1 MDYHMVVLD
10 LDGTLTNS
18 EKKVTERT
26 KKALTDYMEHGGTV
40 VLASGRPT
48 YGIIPL
54 ARELHLDT
62 YGGYILSFN
71 GGQIIS
77 CEKNEVIY
85 QKELP
90 SGVPKLLGEKAKEHD
105 VGILT
110 YEGDHIVTETPE
122 NIYAQK
128 ESFINKMPIQKIEDF
143 SSYVNFPVTKC
154 LMVADGDYLARVE
167 EQLKMELGSRYSI
180 LRSDPYFLEI
190 MPEGIDKAQSLERLL
205 AHVGIERKEM
215 AAFGDGFNDRSMLVY
230 AGLGV
235 AMGNAQEPVK
245 EAADYIAPTN
255 DEDGVAW
262 VIEHMIMQEEASA
275 SNCSM

>member
-90 SGVPKLLGEKAKEHD
+90 SGVPKLLGEKAKEHN

-180 LRSDPYFLEI
+180 LRSEPYFLEI

>member
-1 MDYHMVVLD
+1 MVVLD

-180 LRSDPYFLEI
+180 LRSEPYFLEI

>member
-26 KKALTDYMEHGGTV
+26 KKALTVYMEHGGTV

-62 YGGYILSFN
+62 YGGYILFFN

-180 LRSDPYFLEI
+180 LRSEPYFLEI

>member
-26 KKALTDYMEHGGTV
+26 KKALTDYMEHVGTV

-180 LRSDPYFLEI
+180 LRSEPYFLEI

>member
-154 LMVADGDYLARVE
+154 LMVADGEYLARVE

-180 LRSDPYFLEI
+180 LRSEPYFLEI

>member
-90 SGVPKLLGEKAKEHD
+90 PGVPKLLGEKAKEHD

-180 LRSDPYFLEI
+180 LRSEPYFLEI

>member
-1 MDYHMVVLD
+1 MVVLD

-90 SGVPKLLGEKAKEHD
+90 SGVPKLLGEKAKEHN

-180 LRSDPYFLEI
+180 LRSEPYFLEI

>member
-1 MDYHMVVLD
+1 M
-10 LDGTLTNS
+10 
-18 EKKVTERT
+18 
-26 KKALTDYMEHGGTV
+26 
-40 VLASGRPT
+40 
-48 YGIIPL
+48 
-54 ARELHLDT
+54 
-62 YGGYILSFN
+62 
-71 GGQIIS
+71 
-77 CEKNEVIY
+77 
-85 QKELP
+85 
-90 SGVPKLLGEKAKEHD
+90 GEKAKEHD

-110 YEGDHIVTETPE
+110 YEGDNIVTETPE

-180 LRSDPYFLEI
+180 LRSEPYFLEI

>member
-1 MDYHMVVLD
+1 M
-10 LDGTLTNS
+10 
-18 EKKVTERT
+18 
-26 KKALTDYMEHGGTV
+26 
-40 VLASGRPT
+40 
-48 YGIIPL
+48 
-54 ARELHLDT
+54 
-62 YGGYILSFN
+62 
-71 GGQIIS
+71 
-77 CEKNEVIY
+77 
-85 QKELP
+85 
-90 SGVPKLLGEKAKEHD
+90 GEKAKEHD

-180 LRSDPYFLEI
+180 LRSEPYFLEI

>member
-62 YGGYILSFN
+62 SGGYILSFN

-180 LRSDPYFLEI
+180 LRSEPYFLEI

>member
-180 LRSDPYFLEI
+180 LRSEPYFLEI

>member
-1 MDYHMVVLD
+1 
-10 LDGTLTNS
+10 
-18 EKKVTERT
+18 
-26 KKALTDYMEHGGTV
+26 
-40 VLASGRPT
+40 
-48 YGIIPL
+48 
-54 ARELHLDT
+54 
-62 YGGYILSFN
+62 
-71 GGQIIS
+71 
-77 CEKNEVIY
+77 
-85 QKELP
+85 
-90 SGVPKLLGEKAKEHD
+90 
-105 VGILT
+105 
-110 YEGDHIVTETPE
+110 
-122 NIYAQK
+122 
-128 ESFINKMPIQKIEDF
+128 
-143 SSYVNFPVTKC
+143 
-154 LMVADGDYLARVE
+154 MVADGDYLARVE

-180 LRSDPYFLEI
+180 LRSEPYFLEI

>member
-167 EQLKMELGSRYSI
+167 EQLKMELRTI
-180 LRSDPYFLEI
+180 FPRD
-190 MPEGIDKAQSLERLL
+190 
-205 AHVGIERKEM
+205 
-215 AAFGDGFNDRSMLVY
+215 Y
-230 AGLGV
+230 A
-235 AMGNAQEPVK
+235 
-245 EAADYIAPTN
+245 
-255 DEDGVAW
+255 
-262 VIEHMIMQEEASA
+262 
-275 SNCSM
+275 

>member
-18 EKKVTERT
+18 EKKVTERP

-180 LRSDPYFLEI
+180 LRSEPYFLEI

>member
-48 YGIIPL
+48 YGIIHL

-180 LRSDPYFLEI
+180 LRSEPYFLEI